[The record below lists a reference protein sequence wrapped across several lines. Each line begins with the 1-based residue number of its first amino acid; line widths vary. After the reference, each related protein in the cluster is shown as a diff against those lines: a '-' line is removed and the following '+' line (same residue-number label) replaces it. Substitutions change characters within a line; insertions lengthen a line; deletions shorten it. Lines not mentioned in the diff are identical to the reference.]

1 MSRILVADD
10 EAAIRKVVRD
20 ALERA
25 GHEIET
31 AADGEEALARFDEG
45 AFDLVVADWNM
56 PVLDG
61 FELVRRIR
69 KRSSVPILMLTVRSE
84 ERDKVRLLD
93 AGADDYVTKPFGVA
107 ELVARAAALLRRRS
121 GPTDA
126 PAVFRFGPV
135 EFDREA
141 RVVRRDGRPVHLT
154 PTEFSLLG
162 ALLSKPG
169 AVWTHRQLMA
179 AVWGTTAGVSSDT
192 LRVHMGS
199 LRRKLEPD
207 PDRPR
212 YIRTEPWVGYR
223 FTPESADGKTAST
236 RRDPSASE

>member
-1 MSRILVADD
+1 MSRVLVADD

-31 AADGEEALARFDEG
+31 AADGEEALARFESG

-56 PVLDG
+56 PRIDG
-61 FELVRRIR
+61 FELVRQIR
-69 KRSSVPILMLTVRSE
+69 RRSAVPILMLTVRSE

-107 ELVARAAALLRRRS
+107 ELVARAGALLRRTEVRA
-121 GPTDA
+121 GPALLAFGDVEVDPDA
-126 PAVFRFGPV
+126 RL
-135 EFDREA
+135 
-141 RVVRRDGRPVHLT
+141 VRRRGRPVHLT
-154 PTEFSLLG
+154 PTEY
-162 ALLSKPG
+162 ALLTTLLTKPG
-169 AVWTHRQLMA
+169 AVWTHRQLLA
-179 AVWGTTAGVSSDT
+179 AVWGTTAGVSNDT

-199 LRRKLEPD
+199 LRRKLEAD

-212 YIRTEPWVGYR
+212 WVRTEPWVGYR
-223 FTPESADGKTAST
+223 FTPEG
-236 RRDPSASE
+236 